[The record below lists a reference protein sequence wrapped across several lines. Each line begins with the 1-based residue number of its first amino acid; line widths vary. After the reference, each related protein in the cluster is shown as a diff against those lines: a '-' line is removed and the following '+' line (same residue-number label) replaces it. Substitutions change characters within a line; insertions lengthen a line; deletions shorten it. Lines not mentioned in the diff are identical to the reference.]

1 MSGVLKAPALHPL
14 NRYYQLHARLYDATR
29 WSFLFGRNT
38 IIERIAAL
46 DPQPQR
52 ILEIGCG
59 TGKNLLALRQRLP
72 CAQLTGLD
80 LSGEM
85 LAKARKRLQDQV
97 QVRLCNQLYDA
108 PLASRQGFDLVL
120 FSYTLS
126 MINPG
131 WDHVL
136 RCAQQDLSPGG
147 RLAVVDFAASPVP
160 WFKRWMQLNH
170 VCMED
175 HLAPE
180 LQHRFRTEQLDMRR
194 AYGGLWQ
201 YLLFIGQRD
210 NAS

>member
-1 MSGVLKAPALHPL
+1 
-14 NRYYQLHARLYDATR
+14 
-29 WSFLFGRNT
+29 
-38 IIERIAAL
+38 
-46 DPQPQR
+46 
-52 ILEIGCG
+52 
-59 TGKNLLALRQRLP
+59 LLALRQRLP

-97 QVRLCNQLYDA
+97 QVRLCDQLYDA

-170 VCMED
+170 VRMEA

-180 LQHRFRTEQLDMRR
+180 LQLRFHTEQLEMRR

-201 YLLFIGQRD
+201 YLLFIGQR
-210 NAS
+210 NSGS